1 MYHHFSDLP
10 TDNCRV
16 LLGVWGGVLYFKWLC
31 IQSKNN
37 DVWTMAH
44 KNWCSHNL
52 LPPLRLQGTTAIWQK
67 MARNICGMCTVH
79 MLAYTNGLQ
88 VSRLFIVLHVFSVY
102 TDDYFQFC
110 KIPDLK
116 TTWSQAPWVHDV
128 QYRKSIPFF
137 QDVVSKYPI
146 YKIYQPLVG
155 FLSPSSLTVHF

>member
-1 MYHHFSDLP
+1 
-10 TDNCRV
+10 
-16 LLGVWGGVLYFKWLC
+16 
-31 IQSKNN
+31 
-37 DVWTMAH
+37 
-44 KNWCSHNL
+44 
-52 LPPLRLQGTTAIWQK
+52 
-67 MARNICGMCTVH
+67 MCTVH

-88 VSRLFIVLHVFSVY
+88 VSGLFIVLHVFSVY